1 MNYRTIAYAV
11 LCFVST
17 FFSAAF
23 VNGQGDDHGLR
34 FEQVLNTG
42 AYNMGV
48 IQDRDGFL
56 WFTTTGGLI
65 RFDGYEQ
72 FTFTEGPNGLSSNF
86 VPSVFED
93 SEGLLWIVT
102 MSGLDL
108 YNKEDGTIAHF
119 QPDKE
124 KPGSIGSN
132 SYRWAPRLITEDQ
145 DGRIWIGSREGVFR
159 YDKKEKIFTS
169 FKHDSEDINTIE
181 DNDVW
186 TIIADKDGK
195 IWIGTSKGLDVY
207 DSRTDSFLHYRHDA
221 DRTNSLGKGIVY
233 AVLQDSDGEIW
244 VGTSEGGLNRLQT
257 TDGTFA
263 VFTHDPE
270 DETSIINNQVFSI
283 TEDPSGNLWLG
294 RTFSNGVGLEKYDIK
309 AKKFTTYMHNSKR
322 AGTLSSNIIATCF
335 VDHSNTLWVPNKN
348 GSVDKVDRYSHRFDL
363 YAVDPDSPATTGFIG
378 LMSAYE
384 DSRKDIWLSGQ
395 NGLNRLDHKTGQWQ
409 TYKVDANN
417 PQALWNLYAFSV
429 IEDSDGDFWVA
440 TNDGYLN
447 LFDRDKG
454 VVIKRYLNPYV
465 QHTASQII
473 EDRLRPGLFWFGVEA
488 SGLYSFNKRTGV
500 FTQYKS
506 DSGNPQALGN
516 DYVYSLL
523 QSDDGIL
530 WIPTIDGLYRFD
542 SGSGIF
548 SSYKH
553 DPQNPKSI
561 SSNAIN
567 DIFVDSRNVFWVST
581 NRGLNRF
588 DPVLGTFTLFSE
600 KNGFITPVIRAI
612 EEDAA
617 GYLWLGSNKGLFTF
631 DPEREKI
638 IRHYTVADGLQD
650 DSLNYNG
657 GSALKT
663 RDGKLWFVGLSG
675 VNSFYPRKIQHNTE
689 LVNIFLLRLS
699 QGGERLVPPL
709 KVQTTKDI
717 NLDWQKNYF
726 EFEYVGL
733 NYSQAQKNQY
743 KYKLEGWDSDWFFAG
758 NKRFGR
764 YSGLAKGDYV
774 LKIVAANN
782 DGVWSDVQSV
792 LAVHVNE
799 PFWRSSLF
807 CVVLVLVLAGLFFVF
822 YVMRIRQLRDH
833 QKRLKKM
840 VNERTREY
848 QIINENLQKE
858 IAGRQKMEEELFHSR
873 KLESIGVLAGGI
885 AHDFNNLMTAIM
897 GNINLAQMQSE
908 FAESKELE
916 IAIQAVHRAKNLTDK
931 FITFSSG
938 GNPVKQILN
947 IETVTR
953 SALELVLSGSN
964 VQAEVTVA
972 PELWKV
978 NIDQNHISQA
988 LHNIIENS
996 KQSMEHGG
1004 TLSVTLATLIQDKEL
1019 GINEL
1024 PIVDGSYVVLEFQD
1038 EGAGILPEHLSK
1050 VFDPYFTT
1058 VAMGAQKGKGL
1069 GLTIAY
1075 SVIKKHGGYTFI
1087 DSVVGKGTRVRVLL
1101 PALTDDNKIG
1111 DEGQA
1116 ARSGAATG
1124 GRRKILLMDDE
1135 LMIRDIGKL
1144 MLGSMGH
1151 VVTLAVD
1158 GETAIKAYKSGF
1170 AAGQPFDIV
1179 ILDLTIPGGMGG
1191 KDVAKILKQFDPDL
1205 KAIVSSG
1212 YSDDPVVANF
1222 KEYGFIATLSKPY
1235 DMAGLQ
1241 ATLDA
1246 IG

>member
-1 MNYRTIAYAV
+1 MNYRTIAYQV
-11 LCFVST
+11 LCFGII
-17 FFSAAF
+17 FLSAIL
-23 VNGQGDDHGLR
+23 VNAQSDDHDLW
-34 FEQVLNTG
+34 FEQVINTG

-72 FTFTEGPNGLSSNF
+72 FAFTEGPKGLSSNF

-93 SEGLLWIVT
+93 SEGLMWIVT

-108 YNKEDGTIAHF
+108 YNKEDGSITHF

-132 SYRWAPRLITEDQ
+132 SFRWAPRLITEDQ
-145 DGRIWIGSREGVFR
+145 DGGIWFGSREGVFR
-159 YDKKEKIFTS
+159 YDKKEKIFTP
-169 FKHDSEDINTIE
+169 FKHDPEDINTIG
-181 DNDVW
+181 DNDIW
-186 TIIADKDGK
+186 NIMAGRDGK
-195 IWIGTSKGLDVY
+195 IWIGTLKGLDVY
-207 DSRTDSFLHYRHDA
+207 DPGTDSFLHYRHDA
-221 DRTNSLGKGIVY
+221 DRKNSLGKGIVY
-233 AVLQDSDGEIW
+233 AVHQDSDGEIW

-257 TDGTFA
+257 TDGTFT

-270 DETSIINNQVFSI
+270 DETSIINNQVYSI
-283 TEDPSGNLWLG
+283 TEDHSGNLWLG
-294 RTFSNGVGLEKYDIK
+294 RTFSNGVGLEKYNLK
-309 AKKFTTYMHNSKR
+309 TQKFKTYTHNPKL

-335 VDHSNTLWVPNKN
+335 VDHSNTLWVPNKD
-348 GSVDKVDRYSHRFDL
+348 GSVDKVDRSSHRFDL
-363 YAVDPDSPATTGFIG
+363 YAVEPDIPATIGFTG
-378 LMSAYE
+378 LMSVYE

-395 NGLNRLDHKTGQWQ
+395 NGLSRLDHKTGQWK
-409 TYKVDANN
+409 TYKVDVNN

-429 IEDSDGDFWVA
+429 IEDSEGDFWVA

-454 VVIKRYLNPYV
+454 IVKKRYLNPYV

-473 EDRLRPGLFWFGVEA
+473 EDKAIPGLFWFGVEA
-488 SGLYSFNKRTGV
+488 SGLFSFNKKTGA
-500 FTQYKS
+500 FTQFKS

-516 DYVYSLL
+516 DYVYTLF
-523 QSDDGIL
+523 QSEDNII

-542 SGSGIF
+542 PGSGIF

-553 DPQNPKSI
+553 DPENPKSI
-561 SSNAIN
+561 SSNVIN
-567 DIFVDSRNVFWVST
+567 DIFVDSRKVFWVST

-588 DPVLGTFTLFSE
+588 DPVAGTFTLFNE
-600 KNGFITPVIRAI
+600 KNGFITPVIRTI

-638 IRHYTVADGLQD
+638 IRHYTVADGLQG
-650 DSLNYNG
+650 DSFNYNG

-663 RDGKLWFVGLSG
+663 RDGKLWFVGLG
-675 VNSFYPRKIQHNTE
+675 GANSFYPGKIQHNTE
-689 LVNIFLLRLS
+689 PPNIYLSRLS
-699 QGGERLVPPL
+699 QGGEALVPRL
-709 KVQTTKDI
+709 KVHTTKDI
-717 NLDWQKNYF
+717 YLNWRQNYF
-726 EFEYVGL
+726 EFEFVGL
-733 NYSQAQKNQY
+733 NFSQAQKNQY

-758 NKRFGR
+758 KKRFGR
-764 YSGLAKGDYV
+764 YSGLDRGDYV
-774 LKIVAANN
+774 LKIMAANN
-782 DGVWSDVQSV
+782 DGVWCEAQSV
-792 LAVHVNE
+792 LTVHVNG
-799 PFWRSSLF
+799 PFWQRDLF
-807 CVVLVLVLAGLFFVF
+807 YVALVVVFAGLFFVF
-822 YVMRIRQLRDH
+822 YVLRIRQLRDH
-833 QKRLKKM
+833 QNRLKKL

-848 QIINENLQKE
+848 RIINENLQKE

-873 KLESIGVLAGGI
+873 KLDSIGVLAGGI
-885 AHDFNNLMTAIM
+885 AHDFNNLMTAIL
-897 GNINLAQMQSE
+897 GNINLAQMKSE

-916 IAIQAVHRAKNLTDK
+916 IAIQAVHRAKILTDK

-938 GNPVKQILN
+938 GNPVKQLFD

-953 SALELVLSGSN
+953 SALELALSGSN
-964 VQAEVTVA
+964 VQAEVSVV
-972 PELWKV
+972 PDIWRG

-1004 TLSVTLATLIQDKEL
+1004 TLRVTFTTLIQDKESGL
-1019 GINEL
+1019 NEL
-1024 PIVDGSYVVLEFQD
+1024 PIVDGSYVVIEFHD
-1038 EGAGILPEHLSK
+1038 EGTGISPEHLSK

-1075 SVIKKHGGYTFI
+1075 SIIKKHGGYTFI
-1087 DSVVGKGTRVRVLL
+1087 DSVVDKGTRVRVLL
-1101 PALTDDNKIG
+1101 PAISDKTA
-1111 DEGQA
+1111 DEGNTAVNRPVA
-1116 ARSGAATG
+1116 AERQ
-1124 GRRKILLMDDE
+1124 KILLMDDE

-1151 VVTLAVD
+1151 EVTLASD
-1158 GETAIKAYKSGF
+1158 GETAVKEYKNAF
-1170 AAGQPFDIV
+1170 AAGKPFDII

-1191 KDVAKILKQFDPDL
+1191 KDVAKKLKQFDPDVR
-1205 KAIVSSG
+1205 AIVSSG
-1212 YSDDPVVANF
+1212 YADDPVVANF
-1222 KEYGFIATLSKPY
+1222 KEYGFSATLSKPY
-1235 DMAGLQ
+1235 DMAGLK

-1246 IG
+1246 IA